1 MTKPILSLLVASLL
15 TAIAAGT
22 PVRVCAAEK
31 AAPPAKAEK
40 KKGANVVPFQGKISA
55 LDKIAMT
62 ITLEGKE
69 KNRTISVTSKTKI
82 MKAGKPATFDDARV
96 GEEVAGQLRNTDGKL
111 EASSLRLGPKP
122 EKAKPEKTKPEK
134 AAKKEK
140 KETPEKK

>member
-1 MTKPILSLLVASLL
+1 MVKTVKTKQGKNMRKVIVSLLVTGLL

-22 PVRVCAAEK
+22 SVRVCAAEK

-40 KKGANVVPFQGKISA
+40 KKGVKVVPFQGKISA

-96 GEEVAGQLRNTDGKL
+96 GDEVAGQLRDTDGKL
-111 EASSLRLGPKP
+111 EASSLQLGPKRS
-122 EKAKPEKTKPEK
+122 EERRVG
-134 AAKKEK
+134 KECRL
-140 KETPEKK
+140 